1 MDSVHDKS
9 VERKIM
15 SKAWTPEEIL
25 YLQETAD
32 ERDAWEQSLYD
43 GESWYYWQELE
54 QQKLDHVTELRKDR
68 ETE

>member
-1 MDSVHDKS
+1 
-9 VERKIM
+9 M

-43 GESWYYWQELE
+43 GELWWEWREKDIQ
-54 QQKLDHVTELRKDR
+54 DHLNTLCGKTGTESDR
-68 ETE
+68 